1 MPSSKLKS
9 RPFADIA
16 GFTVMA
22 GRAGNAALSRVIAL
36 SLMLSLGFPL
46 AGLAYQD
53 TGFDQGRARMMTG
66 DYDGAVAA
74 FGESLGLNSNNSR
87 ALVLRGECFFKM
99 GNYKLAIQDLTS
111 ALQYAPNN
119 IRALILRGISHCSL
133 GKDGMA
139 ILDFQSAIKLNGP
152 LADKFFNR
160 ITGGGIAALERLE
173 EQRKNDPSGAKE
185 EDTYDVDDESG
196 FNVHAIKDYREA
208 LISLKEGRNSTIA
221 PDDSITAQPT
231 GGSHGGNSAVGTSN
245 IGSAS
250 ASGDG
255 SSGRR
260 RHPDWH
266 KNATAGTGASDNG
279 DFGAQGATDYG
290 ETTVVSGEKDP
301 GGKKSQIAKNLVG
314 NPKEAAD
321 KGNRLPYIFQD
332 AQNNADVD
340 SDDTIA
346 RYKNERFTPNLDQ
359 DPMRGEFGL
368 LSGAG
373 GFPGDAKQAILDYS
387 QAIKLDPTNA
397 EYYYRRAKAFQK
409 LRKVNDAMG
418 DFNHAI
424 LQDPQ
429 QGKYYIGRASLYF
442 QLGKQILMD
451 ADIVAARNCN
461 PDLPAVIHFNLEKL
475 PPGTQWAGDGA
486 RD

>member
-1 MPSSKLKS
+1 ML
-9 RPFADIA
+9 AA
-16 GFTVMA
+16 G
-22 GRAGNAALSRVIAL
+22 LL
-36 SLMLSLGFPL
+36 LSLGSPQ
-46 AGLAYQD
+46 AVLAYQD

-139 ILDFQSAIKLNGP
+139 ILDFQAAIKLNAS

-173 EQRKNDPSGAKE
+173 EQRKNDPSGARE
-185 EDTYDVDDESG
+185 EDSYDVDDESG

-208 LISLKEGRNSTIA
+208 LRSLKEGRNSTIA
-221 PDDSITAQPT
+221 PDDSLTAQPT
-231 GGSHGGNSAVGTSN
+231 GNSQSANNAGGSSGD
-245 IGSAS
+245 GSAS

-255 SSGRR
+255 GSSPGRR

-266 KNATAGTGASDNG
+266 KNATAGSGAGDNG

-340 SDDTIA
+340 SDDTIP

-409 LRKVNDAMG
+409 LSKVNEAMG

-429 QGKYYIGRASLYF
+429 QGKYYIGRASLYY